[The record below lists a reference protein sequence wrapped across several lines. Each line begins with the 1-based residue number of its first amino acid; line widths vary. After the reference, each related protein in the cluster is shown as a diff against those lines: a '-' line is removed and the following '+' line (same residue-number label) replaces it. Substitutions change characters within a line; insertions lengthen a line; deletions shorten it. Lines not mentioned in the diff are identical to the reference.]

1 MSALFSPITLR
12 NLVLPNRVFI
22 SPMCQYSAE
31 QGLATDWHMI
41 HLGGLAMSGA
51 GLLCI
56 EATAVESA
64 GRITPGCLGIWDD
77 DRQAAIAKVVAA
89 IRRYS
94 KIRVAMQLAHAG
106 RKASSD
112 VPWDGGQQIP
122 VSKGGWEAYA
132 PSALPQK
139 EGEVPPKELDA
150 AGLDRIRK
158 AFTAGA
164 KRAAALGLDAIEVH
178 SAHGYLLHEFL
189 SPLSNRREDEY
200 GGSLQNRLRYPLEVF
215 ELVRAAFPKDK
226 PVGVRLSATDW
237 VEGGWDLEQSI
248 VYATELKKRG
258 ADWIDVSS
266 GGISPLQKIPLTPGY
281 QVPFA
286 KAIKAATGL
295 PTVAV
300 GLITEPQQAQDIL
313 ASGEADMIALA
324 RGMLYDPRWA
334 WHAAAK
340 LGGQVFAPP
349 PYWRAPP
356 REQKDLFGEII
367 NGGR

>member
-1 MSALFSPITLR
+1 MSALFSPIKLR
-12 NLVLPNRVFI
+12 NLVLPNRIVV

-31 QGLATDWHMI
+31 QGLATDWHTI

-51 GLLCI
+51 ALLCI

-77 DRQAAIAKVVAA
+77 DRQAAIARVLAS
-89 IRRYS
+89 IRKYS
-94 KIRVAMQLAHAG
+94 KVRVAMQLAHAG

-112 VPWDGGQQIP
+112 IPWEGGQQIP
-122 VSKGGWEAYA
+122 VSKGGWEAFA
-132 PSALPQK
+132 PSALPHK
-139 EGEVPPKELDA
+139 EGEVPPRALDA

-158 AFTAGA
+158 AFAA
-164 KRAAALGLDAIEVH
+164 AARRAAALGLDAIEVH

-189 SPLSNRREDEY
+189 SPLSNRREDDY
-200 GGSLQNRLRYPLEVF
+200 GGSLENRMRYPLEVF
-215 ELVRAAFPKDK
+215 EVVRAEFPKDK
-226 PVGVRLSATDW
+226 PVGVRLSASDW
-237 VEGGWDLEQSI
+237 VAGGWDLDQSI
-248 VYATELKKRG
+248 AYATELKRRG

-266 GGISPLQKIPLTPGY
+266 GGVSPLQKIPVTPGY

-300 GLITEPQQAQDIL
+300 GLITEAQQAQDIL
-313 ASGEADMIALA
+313 ASGEADLIALA

-340 LGGQVFAPP
+340 LGGQVSAPP

>member
-1 MSALFSPITLR
+1 MSALFSPIKLR
-12 NLVLPNRVFI
+12 NLVLPNRIVV

-31 QGLATDWHMI
+31 QGLATDWHTI

-51 GLLCI
+51 ALLCI

-77 DRQAAIAKVVAA
+77 DRQAAIARVLAS
-89 IRRYS
+89 IRKYS
-94 KIRVAMQLAHAG
+94 KVRVAVQLAHAG

-112 VPWDGGQQIP
+112 IPWEGGQQIP
-122 VSKGGWEAYA
+122 VSKGGWEAFA
-132 PSALPQK
+132 PSALPHK
-139 EGEVPPKELDA
+139 EGEVPPRALDA

-158 AFTAGA
+158 AFAA
-164 KRAAALGLDAIEVH
+164 AARRAAALGLDAIEVH

-189 SPLSNRREDEY
+189 SPLSNRREDDY
-200 GGSLQNRLRYPLEVF
+200 GGSLENRMRYPLEVF
-215 ELVRAAFPKDK
+215 EVVRAEFPKDK
-226 PVGVRLSATDW
+226 PVGVRLSASDW
-237 VEGGWDLEQSI
+237 VAGGWDLDQSI
-248 VYATELKKRG
+248 AYATELKRRG

-266 GGISPLQKIPLTPGY
+266 GGVSPLQKIPVTPGY

-300 GLITEPQQAQDIL
+300 GLITEAQQAQDIL
-313 ASGEADMIALA
+313 ASGEADLIALA

-340 LGGQVFAPP
+340 LGGQVSAPP

>member
-12 NLVLPNRVFI
+12 NLVLPNRVI
-22 SPMCQYSAE
+22 VSPMCQYSAE
-31 QGLATDWHMI
+31 QGLATDWHMF
-41 HLGGLAMSGA
+41 HLGALAMSGA
-51 GLLCI
+51 SMLCI

-77 DRQAAIAKVVAA
+77 DRQAAIARVVAA

-112 VPWDGGQQIP
+112 VPWEGGQQIP
-122 VSKGGWEAYA
+122 ISKGGWEAFA
-132 PSALPQK
+132 PSAVPHK
-139 EGEVPPKELDA
+139 EGEVPPRELDA

-158 AFTAGA
+158 SFAAATR
-164 KRAAALGLDAIEVH
+164 RAAVLGLDAIEIH

-189 SPLSNRREDEY
+189 SPLSNRRTDEY
-200 GGSLQNRLRYPLEVF
+200 GGSLANRMRLPLEIF
-215 ELVRAAFPKDK
+215 EVVRAAFPRDK
-226 PVGVRLSATDW
+226 PVGVRLSASDW
-237 VEGGWDLEQSI
+237 VEGGWDLEQS
-248 VYATELKKRG
+248 VAYAAELGKRG

-266 GGISPLQKIPLTPGY
+266 GGVSPLQKIPVTPGY

-300 GLITEPQQAQDIL
+300 GLITEPQQAEDII
-313 ASGEADMIALA
+313 ARGEADLVALA
-324 RGMLYDPRWA
+324 RGMLYDPRWG

-349 PYWRAPP
+349 AYWRAPP

>member
-1 MSALFSPITLR
+1 MSALFSPIKLR
-12 NLVLPNRVFI
+12 NLVLPNRIVV

-31 QGLATDWHMI
+31 QGLATDWHTI

-51 GLLCI
+51 ALLCI
-56 EATAVESA
+56 EATAVEAA

-77 DRQAAIAKVVAA
+77 DRQAAIGRVLAS
-89 IRRYS
+89 IRKYS
-94 KIRVAMQLAHAG
+94 KVRVAVQLAHAG
-106 RKASSD
+106 RKASSN
-112 VPWDGGQQIP
+112 VPWEGGQQIP
-122 VSKGGWEAYA
+122 VPKGGWEAFA
-132 PSALPQK
+132 PSALPHK
-139 EGEVPPKELDA
+139 EGEVPPRALDA

-158 AFTAGA
+158 SFAAAA

-189 SPLSNRREDEY
+189 SPSSNRREDDY
-200 GGSLQNRLRYPLEVF
+200 GGSLENRMRYPLEVF
-215 ELVRAAFPKDK
+215 EVVRAAFPQDK
-226 PVGVRLSATDW
+226 PVGVRLSASDW
-237 VEGGWDLEQSI
+237 VDGGWDLDQSI
-248 VYATELKKRG
+248 AYATELKKRG

-266 GGISPLQKIPLTPGY
+266 GGVSPLQKIPVTPGY

-300 GLITEPQQAQDIL
+300 GLISEAQQAEDIL

-324 RGMLYDPRWA
+324 RSMLYDPRWA

-340 LGGQVFAPP
+340 LGGQVSAPP

>member
-1 MSALFSPITLR
+1 MSALFSPIKLR
-12 NLVLPNRVFI
+12 NLVLPNRIVV

-31 QGLATDWHMI
+31 QGLATDWHTI
-41 HLGGLAMSGA
+41 HLGSLAMSGA
-51 GLLCI
+51 ALLCI

-77 DRQAAIAKVVAA
+77 DRQDAIARVLTS
-89 IRRYS
+89 IRKYS
-94 KIRVAMQLAHAG
+94 KVRVAVQLAHAG

-112 VPWDGGQQIP
+112 IPWEGGQQIP
-122 VSKGGWEAYA
+122 VSKGGWDAFA
-132 PSALPQK
+132 PSALPHK
-139 EGEVPPKELDA
+139 EGEVPPRALDA

-158 AFTAGA
+158 AFAAAA

-189 SPLSNRREDEY
+189 SPLSNRREDDY
-200 GGSLQNRLRYPLEVF
+200 GGSLENRMRYPLEVF
-215 ELVRAAFPKDK
+215 EAVRAEFPKDK
-226 PVGVRLSATDW
+226 PVGVRLSASDW
-237 VEGGWDLEQSI
+237 VAGGWDLDQSI
-248 VYATELKKRG
+248 AYATELKRRG

-266 GGISPLQKIPLTPGY
+266 GGVSPLQKIPVTPGY

-300 GLITEPQQAQDIL
+300 GLITEAQQAQDIL
-313 ASGEADMIALA
+313 ASGEADLIALA

-340 LGGQVFAPP
+340 LGGQVSAPP

-356 REQKDLFGEII
+356 REHKDLFGEII